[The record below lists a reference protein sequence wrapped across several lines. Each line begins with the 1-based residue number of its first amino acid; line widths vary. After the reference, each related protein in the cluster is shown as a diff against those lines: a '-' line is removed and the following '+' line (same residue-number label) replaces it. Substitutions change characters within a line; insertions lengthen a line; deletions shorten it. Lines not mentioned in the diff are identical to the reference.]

1 MESISD
7 GKEANMKRV
16 FLLDYENTAV
26 RGLNG
31 ISELGFGDKVV
42 VFCSNENIRRALYD
56 LLKIYEERQV
66 EIRVHLLK
74 KRAMNAL
81 DFMIT
86 TYLGFEVSM
95 EEEKEI
101 FVISA
106 DKGYES
112 AIDMAHELSNG
123 IFIGFH
129 ESIYDCIHEKYS
141 RSLPQKDDDVLT
153 IDASETAVLEHE
165 EEKSI
170 SGSEY
175 KAITGPLHD
184 ETSDGE
190 KKLKLGPFSLGSKR
204 TRGYPRPATKKQ
216 RNDYRQKFMERMNR
230 EGIIPEQYTNQL
242 TAFMDKCDTVAE
254 FNERAQI
261 ALGTK
266 NKSLVNEAV
275 RYYKEYV
282 KNRPE

>member
-1 MESISD
+1 
-7 GKEANMKRV
+7 MKRV

-26 RGLNG
+26 RGLYG
-31 ISELGFGDKVV
+31 ISELGFDDKVV

-184 ETSDGE
+184 EPSDGE

-204 TRGYPRPATKKQ
+204 TKGYPRPATKKQ

-266 NKSLVNEAV
+266 NKGLVNEAV

>member
-1 MESISD
+1 
-7 GKEANMKRV
+7 MKRV

-26 RGLNG
+26 RGLYG

-56 LLKIYEERQV
+56 LLKIYEERRV

-123 IFIGFH
+123 IFVGFH
-129 ESIYDCIHEKYS
+129 ESIFDCIHEKYS

-153 IDASETAVLEHE
+153 IDASETSVIEHE
-165 EEKSI
+165 EEKHL
-170 SGSEY
+170 SGDAY
-175 KAITGPLHD
+175 KAITGPVHEADDDSLD
-184 ETSDGE
+184 RE
-190 KKLKLGPFSLGSKR
+190 KKIKLGPFSLGSKR
-204 TRGYPRPATKKQ
+204 TKYARPATKKQ
-216 RNDYRQKFMERMNR
+216 RSDYRQRFMDRMNR

-266 NKSLVNEAV
+266 NKALVAEAV